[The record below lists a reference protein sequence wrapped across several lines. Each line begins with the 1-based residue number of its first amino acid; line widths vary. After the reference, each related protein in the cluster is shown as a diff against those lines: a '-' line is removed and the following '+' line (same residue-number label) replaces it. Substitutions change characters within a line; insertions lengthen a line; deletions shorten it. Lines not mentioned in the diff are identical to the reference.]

1 MDNQYFITEFR
12 WTFYAYKNLKCNI
25 RMDINEFDH
34 DCYSSFSRFVTFS
47 NIWTHFRQQNLM
59 NGLHNQPNFQKA
71 NSVCWAELWVSARL
85 PPYNCSSISFE
96 QLVPGFVIISQ
107 SKVMANIT
115 PNWNLWLQTR
125 PYGSLTVRPAML
137 IMLQIRR
144 TQRPKQP
151 RKIPTTSSSHQEKKL
166 ISKMH
171 HHEFLSWLM

>member
-1 MDNQYFITEFR
+1 MGQSFSVFN
-12 WTFYAYKNLKCNI
+12 N
-25 RMDINEFDH
+25 
-34 DCYSSFSRFVTFS
+34 FSRFVTFS
-47 NIWTHFRQQNLM
+47 NIWSHFRQQKLTNC
-59 NGLHNQPNFQKA
+59 LHNQPKFQRLT
-71 NSVCWAELWVSARL
+71 VCGWAELWVSARL

-144 TQRPKQP
+144 TQRPKQH
-151 RKIPTTSSSHQEKKL
+151 RKIPTTSSSHQEKSSYPKCTIMNFYL
-166 ISKMH
+166 G
-171 HHEFLSWLM
+171 